1 MILAIIGVIIGFVLL
16 VKGADFFV
24 EGSGS
29 VAKKFNVPV
38 FIIGMTIVAMGTS
51 APECAVSISA
61 SLHGSNGMAISNVIG
76 SNIFNLLVVC
86 GVCALFQPLEIKKE
100 TLKREFPFS
109 VLVAVI
115 IGIMG
120 LIGMKVGH
128 VEGIILVCM
137 VWFGLPEIREK
148 PENWLRR
155 KKSKIFRYGN
165 VLSLLAEVW

>member
-29 VAKKFNVPV
+29 VAKKFNIPV

-61 SLHGSNGMAISNVIG
+61 SLRGINGMAISNVIG
-76 SNIFNLLVVC
+76 FNLLVVC
-86 GVCALFQPLEIKKE
+86 GVCALFQPLVIKKE
-100 TLKREFPFS
+100 TLKKEFPFS

-115 IGIMG
+115 IGVMG
-120 LIGMKVGH
+120 LAGMMVGH
-128 VEGIILVCM
+128 MDGIILVVIGIILAAAVVAM
-137 VWFGLPEIREK
+137 IILTKRS
-148 PENWLRR
+148 
-155 KKSKIFRYGN
+155 KK
-165 VLSLLAEVW
+165 

>member
-1 MILAIIGVIIGFVLL
+1 MVLAIIGVIIGFVLL

-61 SLHGSNGMAISNVIG
+61 SLQGSNGMAISNVIG

-86 GVCALFQPLEIKKE
+86 GVCALFQPLVIKKSNFKKGVPFFCLSGSHSWNYGISWNDSW
-100 TLKREFPFS
+100 TCRRNHSGCNFCIFP
-109 VLVAVI
+109 VLDGTVS
-115 IGIMG
+115 
-120 LIGMKVGH
+120 
-128 VEGIILVCM
+128 
-137 VWFGLPEIREK
+137 EK
-148 PENWLRR
+148 IYAGRR
-155 KKSKIFRYGN
+155 RCGSRRN
-165 VLSLLAEVW
+165 